1 MLNARITSAARAYAR
16 NDASR
21 CGLRGYRTDTGQT
34 TNKPITFKAQPS
46 IPGDHGTPTLRA
58 RQNGGRSLPLPPILD
73 PVVEEAK
80 ERHHE
85 PRPHQLYGPRT
96 KMQAEIDMNPFA
108 QALATPVR
116 QCQLTSAR
124 LPSHFL
130 QPLTARLEQQGVKS
144 DSASPPAQRPSVRLV
159 PEFESAAPKDAS
171 SQVRNYLLAQRP
183 VCDFATTRARWPVL
197 VTERMKAWIARH
209 SGRKSNSIS
218 AQKDVQWDADTAE
231 QVLVSMRERVR
242 REVSLGVRHKYV
254 LPFST
259 PSDMQIWHERE
270 KNWRTED
277 GPVKNLLALESHE
290 DEDLTSALRQTNSS
304 HSEGHGLRE
313 THNLAQLLGE
323 EEVTL
328 SDLGASWALIAK
340 GAKYLAVLEST
351 RSVELRLAV
360 MTVEA
365 YLRT

>member
-1 MLNARITSAARAYAR
+1 MLNATITSAARAYAR
-16 NDASR
+16 IDATR

-46 IPGDHGTPTLRA
+46 VPGDHGTPTLRA
-58 RQNGGRSLPLPPILD
+58 RQNGRRSLPLPPILD

-85 PRPHQLYGPRT
+85 PRPYQLYGPRT

-130 QPLTARLEQQGVKS
+130 QPLAARIQSQAANSE
-144 DSASPPAQRPSVRLV
+144 PSSTSSSRLLVRLV
-159 PEFESAAPKDAS
+159 PEPKRVAPDDPS
-171 SQVRNYLLAQRP
+171 SVVRNYLLAHRS
-183 VCDFATTRARWPVL
+183 VFDFVTTRARWPVL
-197 VTERMKAWIARH
+197 LTERVKAWIARKT
-209 SGRKSNSIS
+209 GRKSNSIS

-231 QVLVSMRERVR
+231 QVLMSMRERVR
-242 REVSLGVRHKYV
+242 Y
-254 LPFST
+254 
-259 PSDMQIWHERE
+259 MQAWHERE
-270 KNWRTED
+270 KNWRIED
-277 GPVKNLLALESHE
+277 GPVTSLLALQSHE
-290 DEDLTSALRQTNSS
+290 DEELTSALRQTSPP
-304 HSEGHGLRE
+304 HGEGHGE
-313 THNLAQLLGE
+313 IEIHNLAQLLGN

-328 SDLGASWALIAK
+328 GDLGASWALMAK

-351 RSVELRLAV
+351 RSVELKMAI
-360 MTVEA
+360 MTLEA
-365 YLRT
+365 YLRK

>member
-1 MLNARITSAARAYAR
+1 MLNATITSAARAYAR
-16 NDASR
+16 IDATP

-46 IPGDHGTPTLRA
+46 VPGDHGTPTLRA

-85 PRPHQLYGPRT
+85 SRPYQLYGPRT

-130 QPLTARLEQQGVKS
+130 QPLAARIQSQVANSE
-144 DSASPPAQRPSVRLV
+144 PSSTSSSRLLVRLV
-159 PEFESAAPKDAS
+159 PEPKRVAPDDPS
-171 SQVRNYLLAQRP
+171 SVVRNYLLAHRS
-183 VCDFATTRARWPVL
+183 VFDFVTTRARWPVL
-197 VTERMKAWIARH
+197 LTERVKAWIARKT
-209 SGRKSNSIS
+209 GRKSNSIS

-231 QVLVSMRERVR
+231 QVLMSMRERVR
-242 REVSLGVRHKYV
+242 CEMSLGVRHKYV
-254 LPFST
+254 LLIST
-259 PSDMQIWHERE
+259 ILDMQAWHERE
-270 KNWRTED
+270 KNWRIED
-277 GPVKNLLALESHE
+277 GPVTSLLALQSHE
-290 DEDLTSALRQTNSS
+290 DEELTSALRQTSPP
-304 HSEGHGLRE
+304 HGEGHGE
-313 THNLAQLLGE
+313 IEIHNLAQLLGN

-328 SDLGASWALIAK
+328 GDLGASWALMAK

-351 RSVELRLAV
+351 RSVELKMAI
-360 MTVEA
+360 MTLEA
-365 YLRT
+365 YLRK

>member
-1 MLNARITSAARAYAR
+1 MLNARLISAARAYAR
-16 NDASR
+16 NGANR
-21 CGLRGYRTDTGQT
+21 HGLRGYRTDTGQT

-80 ERHHE
+80 ERHRE

-130 QPLTARLEQQGVKS
+130 QPLAARIQSQAVNSE
-144 DSASPPAQRPSVRLV
+144 PSSTSSSRLLVRLV
-159 PEFESAAPKDAS
+159 PEPKRAAPDDPGS
-171 SQVRNYLLAQRP
+171 VVRNYLLAHRS
-183 VCDFATTRARWPVL
+183 VFDLVTTRARWPVL
-197 VTERMKAWIARH
+197 LTERMKAWIARKT
-209 SGRKSNSIS
+209 GRKSNSIS
-218 AQKDVQWDADTAE
+218 AQKDVQWDTDTGE
-231 QVLVSMRERVR
+231 QVLVSMRERVHC
-242 REVSLGVRHKYV
+242 EVSLGIRHKYV
-254 LPFST
+254 LLFSA
-259 PSDMQIWHERE
+259 PSDMQTWHKRE
-270 KNWRTED
+270 KNWRIED
-277 GPVKNLLALESHE
+277 GPVTSLLALQLHE
-290 DEDLTSALRQTNSS
+290 DEELTSALRQIHPPHT
-304 HSEGHGLRE
+304 ERHGE
-313 THNLAQLLGE
+313 IEIYNLAQLLGK

-328 SDLGASWALIAK
+328 GDLGASWALMAK

-351 RSVELRLAV
+351 RSVELRLAI
-360 MTVEA
+360 MTLEA